1 MGEAVRPPAAPSR
14 AAPRGRLLVLSG
26 PSGVGKTV
34 VAERLLLD
42 PRFGRAVTATTRP
55 PRPGEQDGVDYHFLS
70 VEEFRRRLAAG
81 WFLEHAEVYGRLYGT
96 PVASVE
102 DLRAS
107 GRHCL
112 LVIDVQG
119 AATLRRQ
126 GVDALFVFLDPPS
139 LDELARRLAGRDG
152 ADSPAFLKRMAAAA
166 TELAAAPTFDC
177 RVVNLEIGDTARK
190 VAACAGVTLQ

>member
-1 MGEAVRPPAAPSR
+1 MGEAVRPSAAPSR
-14 AAPRGRLLVLSG
+14 AVPRGRLLVLSG

-42 PRFGRAVTATTRP
+42 PRFGRAITATTRA
-55 PRPGEQDGVDYHFLS
+55 PRAGERDGVDYHFLT

-102 DLRAS
+102 DLRAA

-152 ADSPAFLKRMAAAA
+152 VDSPAFLKRMAAAA
-166 TELAAAPTFDC
+166 TELAQAPTFDC
-177 RVVNLEIGDTARK
+177 RVINLEIEDAARK

>member
-1 MGEAVRPPAAPSR
+1 MGETVRPIAAPSR
-14 AAPRGRLLVLSG
+14 PASRGRLLVLSG

-34 VAERLLLD
+34 VGERILKD
-42 PRFGRAVTATTRP
+42 PRFGRAITATTRA
-55 PRPGEQDGVDYHFLS
+55 PREGERDGVDYHFLT

-102 DLRAS
+102 DLRAA
-107 GRHCL
+107 GLHCL

-152 ADSPAFLKRMAAAA
+152 ARARPSSSGWRPPPPSSPRRRPSTAGWSTWRSR
-166 TELAAAPTFDC
+166 TPRERSRRAP
-177 RVVNLEIGDTARK
+177 G
-190 VAACAGVTLQ
+190 

>member
-1 MGEAVRPPAAPSR
+1 MGETVRPIAAHPRSASR
-14 AAPRGRLLVLSG
+14 GSLLVLSG

-34 VAERLLLD
+34 VGERILKD
-42 PRFGRAVTATTRP
+42 PRFGRAITATTRA
-55 PRPGEQDGVDYHFLS
+55 PREGERDGVDYHFLT

-102 DLRAS
+102 DLRAA
-107 GRHCL
+107 GLHCL

-152 ADSPAFLKRMAAAA
+152 AQSPAFLKRMAAAA
-166 TELAAAPTFDC
+166 TELAQAPSFDC
-177 RVVNLEIGDTARK
+177 RVVNLEIEDTARK
-190 VAACAGVTLQ
+190 VASCAGVTLQ